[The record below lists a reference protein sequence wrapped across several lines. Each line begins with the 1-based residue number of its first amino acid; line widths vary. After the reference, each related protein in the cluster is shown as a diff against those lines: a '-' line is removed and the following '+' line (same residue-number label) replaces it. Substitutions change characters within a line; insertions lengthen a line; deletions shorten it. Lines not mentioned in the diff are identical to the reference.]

1 MPSFCEA
8 ERLLFNKKRSES
20 TVKKKVFWTV
30 NLLLLCAMVLH
41 VGICW
46 YSLSQ
51 DPLGNSAPAWVSLL
65 NALYYLVPLALLHI
79 GRSAYRRR
87 SLQNK
92 S

>member
-1 MPSFCEA
+1 MCAGVIFLKA
-8 ERLLFNKKRSES
+8 KL
-20 TVKKKVFWTV
+20 FWTI

-41 VGICW
+41 VGIRW
-46 YSLSQ
+46 YSLAQ

-65 NALYYLVPLALLHI
+65 NALYYLVPLALLQT
-79 GRSAYRRR
+79 GRFVYRRR

>member
-1 MPSFCEA
+1 M
-8 ERLLFNKKRSES
+8 
-20 TVKKKVFWTV
+20 KKKVFWTV

-41 VGICW
+41 VGIRW

-79 GRSAYRRR
+79 GRFAYRRR

>member
-1 MPSFCEA
+1 MPGFCKDEMSLIQK
-8 ERLLFNKKRSES
+8 ERSES

-65 NALYYLVPLALLHI
+65 NALYYLVPLALLQT
-79 GRSAYRRR
+79 GRFAYRRR